1 MLSSFLDSPPD
12 YKATVMKKAAWF
24 FWALVGFVWL
34 FASLPFSEY
43 SVVSLFDVSKEPP
56 SSREELQKLLEDIVF
71 SANVS
76 VLSVFLLYG
85 MKRRWYLR
93 DDYPRWLRALN
104 LQARFTQLFGNS
116 MVFSVTNLLLALL
129 GLISSILFALHLRV
143 LGRGLGYW

>member
-1 MLSSFLDSPPD
+1 MR
-12 YKATVMKKAAWF
+12 KAAWF
-24 FWALVGFVWL
+24 FWALVGLVWL

-43 SVVSLFDVSKEPP
+43 SVVSLLNVSGDSP

-76 VLSVFLLYG
+76 VLSIFLLYG

-104 LQARFTQLFGNS
+104 LQALFTHLFGNKV
-116 MVFSVTNLLLALL
+116 VFSGTNVLLALL
-129 GLISSILFALHLRV
+129 SLVFSIVFIFHLRV
-143 LGRGLGYW
+143 LGHGLGYW